1 MMSERLAGKKAF
13 ITGGASGLGVAI
25 ARMFVEQG
33 AQVAI
38 TDIDLPGAS
47 KIAAELNSIR
57 QGSASAFA
65 HDVARE
71 DQWISA
77 LEQANEAMG
86 GISILVNNAG
96 IGVMA
101 SVEDESLDNFKRV
114 MDVDVDSV
122 FLGCKHAMK
131 YLRQNQP
138 GSIINMSSIAGLYA
152 AGSMAAYNAAK
163 AAVWLLSKS
172 VALHCASSG
181 YEIRSNSIHPV
192 FIRTPILDGI
202 SEALGI
208 ESDAERDKM
217 LARGIP
223 MGRIGEPEDVA
234 YAAVFLASDESKF
247 ITGIELKI
255 DGGMSAQ

>member
-1 MMSERLAGKKAF
+1 MSERLLGKKAL
-13 ITGGASGLGVAI
+13 ITGGASGLGLAM
-25 ARMFVEQG
+25 AKMFVEQG
-33 AQVAI
+33 AIVAI
-38 TDIDLPGAS
+38 TDINLEGAQKLS
-47 KIAAELNSIR
+47 NELNAVR
-57 QGSASAFA
+57 QGSAHAFA
-65 HDVARE
+65 HDVASE
-71 DQWISA
+71 QQWIDVLA
-77 LEQANEAMG
+77 QANEAMG

-96 IGVMA
+96 IGTMG
-101 SVEDESLDNFKRV
+101 SIEDESFENWKLV
-114 MDVDVDSV
+114 MSIDADSV

-131 YLRQNQP
+131 YLKENQP

-152 AGSMAAYNAAK
+152 AGSMAGYNAAK

-181 YEIRSNSIHPV
+181 YDIRSNSIHPV

-202 SEALGI
+202 TEALGF
-208 ESDAERDKM
+208 EDDKQRDHV

-223 MGRIGEPEDVA
+223 MGRIGDPDDVA
-234 YAAVFLASDESKF
+234 YAAVYLASDESKF